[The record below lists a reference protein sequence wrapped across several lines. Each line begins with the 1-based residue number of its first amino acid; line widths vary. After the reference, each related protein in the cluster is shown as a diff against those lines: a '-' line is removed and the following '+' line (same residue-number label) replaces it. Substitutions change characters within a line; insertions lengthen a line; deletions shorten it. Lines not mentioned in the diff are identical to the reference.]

1 MIRHNTVKSNDD
13 IQSNRESFKL
23 DYSQL
28 RIDKKREGDLTGFD
42 NTSENYFCRMI
53 RVTCG

>member
-1 MIRHNTVKSNDD
+1 MVIFGVIVKASNSIIRSYAS
-13 IQSNRESFKL
+13 I
-23 DYSQL
+23 
-28 RIDKKREGDLTGFD
+28 KKREGDLTGFD